1 MDISKYCFCKDKYE
15 LSKFKTL
22 DVSAFS
28 DKDEAKKTLKHNI
41 KSLSKLQD
49 ILFAHKKYS
58 ILIIL
63 QGMDASGKDSLI
75 KHVFSG
81 INPQGI
87 RVNSFST
94 PSSEEFAHDYMWRVV
109 KELPERGYIGVFN
122 RSHYEEVLIAR
133 VHPEFLNK
141 QQLPHLPENKE
152 EFDDFW
158 KIRFED
164 ISNFERYLTN
174 NGVIVLKFFMH
185 ISKDEQ
191 KNRFLRRIDKSHKN
205 WKFRAD
211 DLSERAY
218 WDDYM
223 KVYEDMLKATSTKF
237 APWYVIPGD
246 NKKHARPIVAEII
259 KQKLESLD
267 LKYPSV
273 SFQEKR
279 GIIKSKKIL
288 LNEDK
293 VPLKKGS
300 NPALD

>member
-1 MDISKYCFCKDKYE
+1 MDVSKYCFCEDKNE
-15 LSKFKTL
+15 LSKFKTI
-22 DVSAFS
+22 DNEAFN
-28 DKDEAKKTLKHNI
+28 DKPQAKKLLKQNI
-41 KSLSKLQD
+41 KNLSKLQNV
-49 ILFAHKKYS
+49 LFADKKYS
-58 ILIIL
+58 VLIIL

-87 RVNSFST
+87 KVHSFST

-109 KELPERGYIGVFN
+109 KELPERGFIGVYN
-122 RSHYEEVLIAR
+122 RSHYEEVLITR

-141 QQLPHLPENKE
+141 QQLPHLPKNKK
-152 EFDDFW
+152 EFDLFW
-158 KIRFED
+158 KTRFED

-223 KVYEDMLKATSTKF
+223 QAYEDMIKATSTKF
-237 APWYVIPGD
+237 APWHIIPGD

-273 SFQEKR
+273 SYKEKR

-288 LNEDK
+288 MNEDK